1 MLNAGRV
8 GEQRKRKASSAAG
21 PLSSQDSP
29 APVERNLNHTSREWS
44 LQGKVR
50 VSKHLRLAGLSA
62 GPGS

>member
-1 MLNAGRV
+1 MLKAGRV
-8 GEQRKRKASSAAG
+8 GAAKKEKL
-21 PLSSQDSP
+21 PLPLVCHPRTVQP
-29 APVERNLNHTSREWS
+29 LLNPNHTSREWS